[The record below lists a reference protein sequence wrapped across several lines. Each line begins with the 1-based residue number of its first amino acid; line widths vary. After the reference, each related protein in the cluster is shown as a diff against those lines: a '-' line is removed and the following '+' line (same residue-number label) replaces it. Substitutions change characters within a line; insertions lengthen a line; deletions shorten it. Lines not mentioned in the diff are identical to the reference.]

1 LCNLVYIEIEEVEGI
16 FRNANQHPPEE
27 GPDTCMSMSVRGSEI
42 SIFFAAVGRKKQ
54 RVKIED

>member
-27 GPDTCMSMSVRGSEI
+27 GPDTCMSVRGSEMW
-42 SIFFAAVGRKKQ
+42 IFVAAVGRKKQ